1 MNTLVAEKK
10 NQSRLVARFPEKE
23 FDDSIS
29 PLAERFGGPQLFVER
44 LVRWFQQQP
53 PEAQAMI
60 QGQIPASPDLVEYV
74 LRKLYGSV
82 RSQVKGER
90 VIEPVHDVPPNLKA
104 AAAKVIVDVDRP
116 AREKAKGK
124 RGE

>member
-1 MNTLVAEKK
+1 MTT
-10 NQSRLVARFPEKE
+10 RFP
-23 FDDSIS
+23 

-44 LVRWFQQQP
+44 LVRWFEQQP

-82 RSQVKGER
+82 KSQVKGER
-90 VIEPVHDVPPNLKA
+90 VVIEPVHDVPPNLKA
-104 AAAKVIVDVDRP
+104 AASKVIVDVDRP
-116 AREKAKGK
+116 EKVK
-124 RGE
+124 RKAGG